1 MPRKPEISLGL
12 GLATATVVYSIYN
25 RMPNQGDIRASHPG
39 AGQDVLDSVR
49 KQNSWLAAG
58 TVAGISLLAKD
69 MTIFILGGLTIVT
82 LDWVTRIN
90 AFHNPVTGSM
100 VGNPFAIA
108 DAGSQRQAVDMDSQ
122 ITYEGAAVA

>member
-1 MPRKPEISLGL
+1 MPRKPEVSLGL

-39 AGQDVLDSVR
+39 AGNAVLDDVR
-49 KQNSWLAAG
+49 KQNAWMAAG

-69 MTIFILGGLTIVT
+69 MTIFIFGGLTLVA

-108 DAGSQRQAVDMDSQ
+108 DAGTQRQAVDIDSQ
-122 ITYEGAAVA
+122 ASYEGSAVA